1 MNDEFYFHKRIDFDI
16 LKKTP
21 KAMLIQVLGIDNSG
35 KTMEILNF
43 YGRKIMEP
51 MEIWVPKSWIK
62 LDYEQEP
69 WIWEEGFLKNLK
81 ALGEKRKKFL
91 IDKGS
96 NETK

>member
-1 MNDEFYFHKRIDFDI
+1 MNDEFYFHRRIDFDI

-21 KAMLIQVLGIDNSG
+21 KAMLIQVLGIENSG

-43 YGRKIMEP
+43 YGHKVMEP
-51 MEIWVPKSWIK
+51 MEIWIPKSWIK

-81 ALGEKRKKFL
+81 ALADKRKKFL
-91 IDKGS
+91 IDKES
-96 NETK
+96 NETE